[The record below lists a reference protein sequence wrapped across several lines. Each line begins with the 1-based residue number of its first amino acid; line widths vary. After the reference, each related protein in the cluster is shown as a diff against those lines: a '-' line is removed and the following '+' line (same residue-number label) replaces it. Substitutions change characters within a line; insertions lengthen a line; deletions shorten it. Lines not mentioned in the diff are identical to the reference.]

1 MLGWWCGW
9 MIEMLFVKC
18 TFSVSAI
25 REWSKEWKEESGSKN
40 INLNLETHTK
50 KSRKKER
57 KREGDSMRIKRN
69 LTIYMFII
77 WLKSSSRHKMR
88 QKSRET
94 EREREKVHECA
105 RIGGLKEC
113 SFLPTN
119 IILLYVSPS
128 SVFIYSSMQF
138 RSRLSLAECHIHRP
152 RDTKRKRETARVK
165 LLCKNVYRLF
175 FAHWR
180 RWFSLITL
188 SLSATLSGVCHA
200 DQLSVYSSLSLSNT
214 LNRCRAREI
223 KTSSHYRD
231 LYICYFAHT
240 KIIGSIKWRIF
251 VVCVNARTHTS
262 SHP

>member
-18 TFSVSAI
+18 AFSVSAI

-200 DQLSVYSSLSLSNT
+200 DQLSVYSSLSLSLCQT
-214 LNRCRAREI
+214 HWIAVARER
-223 KTSSHYRD
+223 SRR
-231 LYICYFAHT
+231 AHT
-240 KIIGSIKWRIF
+240 TGTCTYVILPIQK
-251 VVCVNARTHTS
+251 S
-262 SHP
+262 SAL